1 MEEILVQC
9 PLRRLKHRI
18 FPSVYVVRGVGID
31 LKILV
36 SLTSCL
42 ELETHRGHSQAQGL
56 WVLSFLTPNL
66 ESHILSPMAKENK
79 KYFAFS
85 DHKIK
90 FSKGI

>member
-9 PLRRLKHRI
+9 PLRRLKYSI

-31 LKILV
+31 LKISV
-36 SLTSCL
+36 SLTSCS
-42 ELETHRGHSQAQGL
+42 ELETHRRHNQAQGL
-56 WVLSFLTPNL
+56 WALSFLTPNL
-66 ESHILSPMAKENK
+66 ESHILSPMAKERK
-79 KYFAFS
+79 EYFAFS